1 MTTAH
6 LTSDFNAGRRE
17 EKCLF
22 KRMSTEKHHV
32 VVPFY
37 DAIVTVFQCSSG
49 T

>member
-6 LTSDFNAGRRE
+6 LTSDFNAGVRE

-22 KRMSTEKHHV
+22 KRTSTEKRHV

-37 DAIVTVFQCSSG
+37 DAIVTLFQCKSG
-49 T
+49 I